1 MLNLQV
7 VMLRVRCSQPLL
19 RNRQYRKRRGAEH
32 VGPECCRK
40 RKWSEIV
47 GQEWRIQHY
56 ISWNVPDDRFVE
68 HSVSGANYCLAI
80 AACVPRH
87 CTPRSHAVVVGSVNA
102 ADLALR
108 DCPATAQDSSLTL
121 YSTRERKA
129 GGACGRQ
136 VL

>member
-1 MLNLQV
+1 MPLTKDCTAPGGSPISESRV
-7 VMLRVRCSQPLL
+7 LRPGVRCSQPLL

-80 AACVPRH
+80 AECVPSQSN
-87 CTPRSHAVVVGSVNA
+87 PRSQVVVVGIVNA

-108 DCPATAQDSSLTL
+108 DYPGGAQDS
-121 YSTRERKA
+121 
-129 GGACGRQ
+129 
-136 VL
+136 